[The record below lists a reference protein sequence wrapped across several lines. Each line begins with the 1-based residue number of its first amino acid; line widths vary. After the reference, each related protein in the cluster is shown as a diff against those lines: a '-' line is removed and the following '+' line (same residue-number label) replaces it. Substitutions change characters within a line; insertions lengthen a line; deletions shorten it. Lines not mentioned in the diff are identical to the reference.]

1 MIHSDLRIL
10 HYRNILIKSQ
20 NLLRKVAIL
29 SNEQIG
35 FSSTQGAE
43 IKISIR

>member
-1 MIHSDLRIL
+1 MGSTYSTLSKYINKVS
-10 HYRNILIKSQ
+10 